1 MAYLFDDDFFIP
13 PGFPAFPNYPYYT
26 ESDESLI
33 VTIKKDQTKIIDL
46 DSLKTDIKSLAKLN

>member
-26 ESDESLI
+26 EADEILI
-33 VTIKKDQTKIIDL
+33 DTIKKDQTKIIDI
-46 DSLKTDIKSLAKLN
+46 DYLKTDIKSLAKLN